1 MIWLRRLALL
11 ISTIF
16 FAMTLTFLII
26 HFMPGDP
33 VENMALNLVKDEG
46 VDYETAYRNAKSML
60 NYDPSIPIYQ
70 QYVKYVFG
78 LLGGNLGVSLQYKKP
93 VIDIIAGALP
103 WTLLVLS
110 VSLLLS
116 FLIGILAGMY
126 IAWKRKTILDPILS
140 VYASIVGAVPEFVIA
155 FLLIILFAMRL
166 QWFPSRGSYSSGVV
180 PGFNLPFMISV
191 FSHMFLIVA
200 AYVIDGVGSW
210 AINMKGNAMNI
221 LGEDYIT
228 SARARGLSD
237 GRIVTKYVGRNAML
251 PLVTHLAISFGLIF
265 GGSPVIERLFVYPGI
280 GFYMNQAIAN
290 RDYLLMQGLFLM
302 VTVTVVF
309 ANFFAE
315 MLYSALD
322 PRVRREA

>member
-11 ISTIF
+11 VATIF

-26 HFMPGDP
+26 HLMPGDP

-60 NYDPSIPIYQ
+60 NYDPDIPVYQ
-70 QYVKYVFG
+70 QYGKYVTG
-78 LLGGNLGVSLQYKKP
+78 LLSGNLGVSLQYKKP

-103 WTLLVLS
+103 WTLLILS
-110 VSLLLS
+110 ISLLLS

-140 VYASIVGAVPEFVIA
+140 VYASIVGSIPEYVIA
-155 FLLIILFAMRL
+155 FLLIIVFAMRL
-166 QWFPSRGSYSSGVV
+166 QWFPSRGSYGSDVV
-180 PGFNLPFMISV
+180 PGFNLAFLISV
-191 FSHMFLIVA
+191 FLHMFLIVA
-200 AYVIDGVGSW
+200 AYVIDGIGHW
-210 AINMKGNAMNI
+210 AINMKGNAMNT
-221 LGEDYIT
+221 LGEDYIM
-228 SARARGLSD
+228 SARARGLTD
-237 GRIVTKYVGRNAML
+237 GRIVTQYVGRNAML

-265 GGSPVIERLFVYPGI
+265 GGSPIIERLFVYPGI

-309 ANFFAE
+309 AIFFAE
-315 MLYSALD
+315 LLYSALD
-322 PRVRREA
+322 PRVRRGA

>member
-1 MIWLRRLALL
+1 MIWLRRMALL
-11 ISTIF
+11 LATIF
-16 FAMTLTFLII
+16 LAMTITFLII

-33 VENMALNLVKDEG
+33 VENMALNLVNDEG
-46 VDYETAYRNAKSML
+46 LDYDSAYRNAKSML
-60 NYDPSIPIYQ
+60 NYDPDIPLIQ
-70 QYVKYVFG
+70 QYTKYVSG
-78 LLGGNLGVSLQYKKP
+78 LLSGNLGMSLQYKKP
-93 VIDIIAGALP
+93 VIEIIAGALP

-116 FLIGILAGMY
+116 FLIGILVGMY

-140 VYASIVGAVPEFVIA
+140 VYASVVGAIPEYIIA
-155 FLLIILFAMRL
+155 FLLIILFAVNL
-166 QWFPSRGSYSSGVV
+166 QWFPSRGAYSSDVV
-180 PGFNLPFMISV
+180 PGMNLPFIMSV

-210 AINMKGNAMNI
+210 AINMKANAMNT

-228 SARARGLSD
+228 SARARGLPDS
-237 GRIVTKYVGRNAML
+237 RIVTHYVGRNAML

-265 GGSPVIERLFVYPGI
+265 GGSPIIERLFVYPGI

-322 PRVRREA
+322 PRVRRGA